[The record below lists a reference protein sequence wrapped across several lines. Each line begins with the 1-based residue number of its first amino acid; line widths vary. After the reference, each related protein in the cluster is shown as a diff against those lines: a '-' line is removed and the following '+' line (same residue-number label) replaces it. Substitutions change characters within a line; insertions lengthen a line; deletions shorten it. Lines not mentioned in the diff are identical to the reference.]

1 MDILKKVTISVLA
14 GFMLTGCYSK
24 FDLDVES
31 EPVLCLNSI
40 IIPGDSIRLQ
50 VIRTWEWRE
59 NDLLDYQ
66 NVDVTDAEVSLYI
79 NGRLMEKMTPRTYY
93 MVASPINSSINFY
106 KTTTGFIAD
115 YIPASGDEIRFEAK
129 SEKYGEATAE
139 ITIPYPVDIENV
151 SIDVSNL
158 VKRSDVYFESYDMTL
173 NMLAWFSDPAPTT
186 DYYRVSTYLDNKYWT
201 DSGEEGFVDGWVS
214 KLDVNHEPLFTE
226 HISVLESIFSDES
239 SYTIFS
245 DRQISGN
252 SYPLHLFID
261 KLRYNY
267 YNPYDLPEFKDF
279 DLVVELS
286 RLSESYYKYVLSE
299 WEANYG
305 MSGILGSMGLSEPV
319 YGASNVSTGAGVVAA
334 VVPYRYRIN
343 VRQLIEEE
351 LGKSLPAI
359 LQ

>member
-1 MDILKKVTISVLA
+1 MDILKKVIVPVIA

-24 FDLDVES
+24 FDFEVES
-31 EPVLCLNSI
+31 EPVLCLNSVVT
-40 IIPGDSIRLQ
+40 PGDSIRLQ
-50 VIRTWEWRE
+50 VTRTWEWRE
-59 NDLLDYQ
+59 NDLLGYQ
-66 NVDVTDAEVSLYI
+66 NVDVTDAKVSLYV
-79 NGRLMEKMTPRTYY
+79 NGQLVEEMIPRTYY
-93 MVASPINSSINFY
+93 TALPNTFFY

-139 ITIPYPVDIENV
+139 VTIPYPVEIENV
-151 SIDVSNL
+151 SLDVSNL

-173 NMLAWFSDPAPTT
+173 NMLAWFSDPEPTT
-186 DYYRVSTYLDNKYWT
+186 DYYKLSAYVSNEYWT
-201 DSGEEGFVDGWVS
+201 DSGEEGFVNGRVS
-214 KLDVNHEPLFTE
+214 ELDVSREPLFTE
-226 HISVLESIFSDES
+226 HISVLEHIFSDVS

-245 DRQISGN
+245 DRQISGK
-252 SYPLHLFID
+252 SYPLHIFID
-261 KLRYNY
+261 NLHYNY
-267 YNPYDLPEFKDF
+267 YNPYDLPKFKDF
-279 DLVVELS
+279 DLVIGLS
-286 RLSESYYKYVLSE
+286 RLSESYYKYVLSA

-319 YGASNVSTGAGVVAA
+319 YGVSNVSTGAGVVAA
-334 VVPYRYRIN
+334 AAPYRYRIN